1 MPIRP
6 YQAKDAAELPEIFR
20 RAVRAIAP
28 KDYSPAQ
35 VEAWASRAPSAERI
49 HALYSDGR
57 TALVATDD
65 GDRPVAFVDL
75 EADGHINM
83 LYCAPEAAGTGIAS
97 ALYDRI
103 EQELRRRRVIRA
115 YVEAS
120 EAARRFFQKRGFAV
134 VAKRELSIG
143 EVPIHNYAMEKA
155 LLAPNLPNDVSG
167 RPVRD

>member
-1 MPIRP
+1 MHIRR
-6 YQAKDAAELPEIFR
+6 YLAKDAAELSGIFR

-28 KDYSPAQ
+28 KDYSPTQ
-35 VEAWASRAPSAERI
+35 VEAWASRAPSAEGI

-57 TALVATDD
+57 TALIATDD
-65 GDRPVAFVDL
+65 GDRPIAFVDV

-83 LYCAPEAAGTGIAS
+83 LYCAPEAAGAGIAS

-103 EQELRRRRVIRA
+103 EEELRRRRVSRA

-120 EAARRFFQKRGFAV
+120 EAARRFFLKKGFAI
-134 VAKRELSIG
+134 VARRELSIG

-155 LLAPNLPNDVSG
+155 LLAPNLPDDVSG